1 MKCSI
6 FYILSIFFLVSCN
19 KDKYTSAPQI
29 TFKSINPNVWISD
42 NTSQTD
48 GPILS
53 LHLTD
58 AEGDFGFQV
67 GEDTSYVYLK
77 TYLNNE
83 PISNYDADDSLEFP
97 DLTGIDRKN
106 LSVDVNVLLNQAFVF
121 SSRPRPFV
129 DTLTFDVYVKDFGK
143 NKSNVIRTST
153 PVYYFSP

>member
-1 MKCSI
+1 MTVRI
-6 FYILSIFFLVSCN
+6 LFILSALFLISCN

-42 NTSQTD
+42 NPSQTD
-48 GPILS
+48 GPILT

-67 GEDTSYVYLK
+67 DKDTSYVYLK
-77 TYLNNE
+77 TYLNND
-83 PISNYDADDSLEFP
+83 PISSNEADDSLQFP

-106 LSVDVNVLLNQAFVF
+106 LSVDVNVLLTQALVF
-121 SSRPRPFV
+121 SARPRPFT
-129 DTLTFDVYVKDFGK
+129 DTLTFDVFVKDFAK
-143 NKSNVIRTST
+143 HKSNVIRTAT